1 MTEIFRDTAI
11 GVALRF
17 ITGNRVLR
25 HPEELPGFQI
35 PEVWRQMLDGEADI
49 VDVFNGEG
57 QPQQLQ
63 NTAKPVEQ
71 RPMFEVDGGD
81 TTVAGSVADEE
92 NQRGSSSGEKAEKG
106 DEDHNADNE
115 PYAAL
120 RHESM
125 ANSYSRAADSA
136 ALPVHLHHTRSREE
150 TMPYTQ
156 ERLEVDELHETQRTQ
171 SLAVVPQLIRT
182 TTGGNEYQ
190 TAIVVDWYTT
200 DDPANPQNWSTRR
213 RSIVAFII
221 WLYTFVVYMSSAIYL
236 NSEAGVMETFNVDTT
251 NAALGLS
258 LFVLGYGVGP
268 LLFSPLSEIP
278 SIGRNPVYAITMILF
293 VIVSLPASLAYGNLP
308 GGYSSGNFGGLM
320 VLRFL
325 QGFFGS
331 PCLASGAATLG
342 DMFSLMSLPYAL
354 VAWVSAAF
362 SAPAVGPL
370 LSGFSVPAKGWRWS
384 LLEILWAAAPC
395 TVIMLALL
403 PETSGPNIL
412 LRRAQRLRKLTG
424 SDRFQAS
431 SEITDYE
438 AQQNGTAERNSARVM
453 KMLVDALIKPLEIS
467 IKDPAVLFVQV
478 YTAIVYGIYYSF
490 FEAFPL
496 LYPVAYGMSTGIVG
510 VVFLCILVAC
520 LIGSTVYCL
529 YVALILNPRI
539 KKTGQF
545 PVNEHRLIPAMV
557 ASVFPPIGLFI
568 FAWTA
573 DGAPR
578 IPWIAPTIG
587 ITIYSSSC
595 FVVLQCVFVY
605 IPLSYPQ
612 YAASLFAANDF
623 LRAAFACGSV
633 LFGRPLYINLGIG
646 RATSLL
652 GGLSTTGIVGIWLL
666 YFYGAKLRSMSKFAV
681 V

>member
-17 ITGNRVLR
+17 ITRKRVLR
-25 HPEELPGFQI
+25 HPEELPSFQI
-35 PEVWRQMLDGEADI
+35 PEVWRQMLDGE
-49 VDVFNGEG
+49 VDVVDGVFNDEG
-57 QPQQLQ
+57 QQQQLQ
-63 NTAKPVEQ
+63 NTAEPIKQ
-71 RPMFEVDGGD
+71 RPVFEVDGGD

-92 NQRGSSSGEKAEKG
+92 NRLGSSSGEKAGQG
-106 DEDHNADNE
+106 DEDNNADNE

-120 RHESM
+120 RQVSII
-125 ANSYSRAADSA
+125 NSYARVDSP
-136 ALPVHLHHTRSREE
+136 ALPVQLHHTRSREE
-150 TMPYTQ
+150 TMPYTR
-156 ERLEVDELHETQRTQ
+156 ERLEVDELHETQRTR
-171 SLAVVPQLIRT
+171 SLAVVPQIIRT
-182 TTGGNEYQ
+182 TTGSKNRTTGENEYQ
-190 TAIVVDWYTT
+190 TVIVVDWYTT
-200 DDPANPQNWSTRR
+200 DDPANPLNWSTRR
-213 RSIVAFII
+213 RSIITFII

-236 NSEAGVMETFNVDTT
+236 NSETGVMETFNIDVTY
-251 NAALGLS
+251 ASLGLS

-293 VIVSLPASLAYGNLP
+293 VIISLPASLAYGNLP

-395 TVIMLALL
+395 TVFMLALL
-403 PETSGPNIL
+403 PETSASNIL
-412 LRRAQRLRKLTG
+412 LRRAQRLRKVTG

-431 SEITDYE
+431 SEITDYN
-438 AQQNGTAERNSARVM
+438 AQKNGTAKRNSAHVI

-467 IKDPAVLFVQV
+467 IKDPAVLFVQI

-496 LYPVAYGMSTGIVG
+496 LYPVAYG
-510 VVFLCILVAC
+510 
-520 LIGSTVYCL
+520 
-529 YVALILNPRI
+529 
-539 KKTGQF
+539 QF
-545 PVNEHRLIPAMV
+545 PINEHRLIPAMV

-578 IPWIAPTIG
+578 IPWIAPTIV
-587 ITIYSSSC
+587 C
-595 FVVLQCVFVY
+595 REFV
-605 IPLSYPQ
+605 
-612 YAASLFAANDF
+612 
-623 LRAAFACGSV
+623 
-633 LFGRPLYINLGIG
+633 
-646 RATSLL
+646 
-652 GGLSTTGIVGIWLL
+652 
-666 YFYGAKLRSMSKFAV
+666 RSQ
-681 V
+681 